1 MEIRNLFT
9 FKTNGN
15 SLFIYI
21 QNKWKFVIYLHSKQ
35 MVNKQTL
42 ILYNILDIDYFLI
55 HRRGCVAL

>member
-1 MEIRNLFT
+1 MF
-9 FKTNGN
+9 
-15 SLFIYI
+15 SHI

-42 ILYNILDIDYFLI
+42 ILYNILDIDYILI